1 MKRTKKLVCIL
12 LTVIM
17 TVVLTG
23 CFGMETKI
31 AVRTDGTGTMSICLM
46 IDSTI
51 NKYLMEDEEMTD
63 YLKGFQVS
71 EKIYEKNF
79 YTCYEKSVSFAS
91 TDELKGILTDSSTY
105 SKKFLNKASDETE
118 DPYNTDDEEGMES
131 ALFSS
136 AYISAD
142 VFQAVVEGGDTSEIL
157 NEEGYDDSI
166 TNEDIFMLVNI
177 TFDKEITYTNGTLS
191 SDKKT
196 ASWKVTSAVKD
207 TLLQASTVGQDTFP
221 KDTNVPVISG
231 VTNNKYYRTDI
242 TFTIIDDVGIQSA
255 TCNGNEIG
263 REHTIDLDG
272 KYVVE
277 AVDFSG
283 NKTSKTFY
291 VDTIK
296 PSVSGVTNGATYR
309 KSRTIKFTDTY
320 GVKSATLN
328 GKKIKSGKV
337 VSKAGTYTLKVKD
350 KAGNL
355 RTVRFKIKK

>member
-1 MKRTKKLVCIL
+1 MRKTKKLVCIL

-46 IDSTI
+46 IDRTM
-51 NKYLMEDEEMTD
+51 NKYLMEDGEMTE

-91 TDELKGILTDSSTY
+91 TEELKAVLTDSNTY
-105 SKKFLNKASDETE
+105 RKKFLNEVPEGAESE
-118 DPYNTDDEEGMES
+118 DDMES

-136 AYISAD
+136 AYVETD
-142 VFQAVVEGGDTSEIL
+142 TFQAVVEGGDTSEIS
-157 NEEGYDDSI
+157 NDSGYDDAV
-166 TNEDIFMLVNI
+166 TNEDIFILVNVS
-177 TFDKEITYTNGTLS
+177 FDKDIAYTNGTLS

-196 ASWKVTSAVKD
+196 ASWKITSAVKD
-207 TLLQASTVGQDTFP
+207 TLLQASTVGQDALP
-221 KDTNVPVISG
+221 KETNAPVISG
-231 VTNNKYYRTDI
+231 VTNKKYYKKNMTLTI
-242 TFTIIDDVGIQSA
+242 TDDVGIQSA
-255 TCNGNEIG
+255 TCNGTEIG

-277 AVDFSG
+277 VVDFSG
-283 NKTSKTFY
+283 NKAVKTFY
-291 VDTIK
+291 VDKIK
-296 PSVSGVTNGATYR
+296 PSVHGVTNGATYK

-337 VSKAGTYTLKVKD
+337 VSKTGTYTLKVKD
-350 KAGNL
+350 KADNL
-355 RTVRFKIKK
+355 KTVRFKIKK